1 MSSIQGKREKDGK
14 RGEIYRRRFFFGS
27 TYWFFIKNRSFARR
41 REGMRCFRLS
51 SLCHKIC
58 CCYRSASFLNQYS
71 TTTRD
76 FLFLTFTFE
85 INGFISF
92 LQHAAELLN
101 ETWKKISLRVFR
113 PERVLLWIHKREKTF
128 RHYFSLC
135 TLWSF
140 MTVSYSLTAQR
151 QSFTWKTHQILN
163 IPFDSILIELIVEL
177 IIK

>member
-1 MSSIQGKREKDGK
+1 MSSKREKDGK
-14 RGEIYRRRFFFGS
+14 RGEIYRRRFFLGS
-27 TYWFFIKNRSFARR
+27 AYWFFIKNWSFISHGDEKGWDAFVSLLCAIKFAVVIIRLPSSTSTAQR
-41 REGMRCFRLS
+41 REIFFFSHLHSKSMAS
-51 SLCHKIC
+51 SHSFSMQ
-58 CCYRSASFLNQYS
+58 RSCSMKL
-71 TTTRD
+71 
-76 FLFLTFTFE
+76 E
-85 INGFISF
+85 
-92 LQHAAELLN
+92 
-101 ETWKKISLRVFR
+101 KKRIFLRVFR

>member
-27 TYWFFIKNRSFARR
+27 AYWFFIKNRSFARR
-41 REGMRCFRLS
+41 RKGMRCFRLS

-92 LQHAAELLN
+92 FQHAAELLN
-101 ETWKKISLRVFR
+101 ETWKKIPWESSALSEFCFEFTSERKPFAIILVFAHSD
-113 PERVLLWIHKREKTF
+113 LLWPWAILWPHRGKASRE
-128 RHYFSLC
+128 RH
-135 TLWSF
+135 
-140 MTVSYSLTAQR
+140 
-151 QSFTWKTHQILN
+151 
-163 IPFDSILIELIVEL
+163 
-177 IIK
+177 IKY